1 MCGWVGGVFGRPG
14 MEEGRCEKGAEGRV
28 SWKLWGANKGRFFDS
43 RLDDINKNCLEAF
56 RKHWE
61 CLDQNNQ
68 QLWQCRRREMKL
80 NGCVF
85 DKLVSLSLLPPPPPL
100 PNFRARQRIL
110 IEICLWWQK
119 LEKTIPGTPENETPV
134 HLRKRQIYAQNL

>member
-1 MCGWVGGVFGRPG
+1 MVLWIGGG
-14 MEEGRCEKGAEGRV
+14 EGGGG
-28 SWKLWGANKGRFFDS
+28 SWKLGGGANKERFFDS

-85 DKLVSLSLLPPPPPL
+85 DKLVSFSPTL

-110 IEICLWWQK
+110 IEICL
-119 LEKTIPGTPENETPV
+119 
-134 HLRKRQIYAQNL
+134 

>member
-1 MCGWVGGVFGRPG
+1 MSGFSFGGGGRWRGFLEAVG
-14 MEEGRCEKGAEGRV
+14 
-28 SWKLWGANKGRFFDS
+28 GANKERFFDS
-43 RLDDINKNCLEAF
+43 RLDDINKNCLGEF

-85 DKLVSLSLLPPPPPL
+85 DKLVSFSPFPL
-100 PNFRARQRIL
+100 PNFRAQQRIL
-110 IEICLWWQK
+110 I
-119 LEKTIPGTPENETPV
+119 
-134 HLRKRQIYAQNL
+134 

>member
-1 MCGWVGGVFGRPG
+1 MGRG
-14 MEEGRCEKGAEGRV
+14 EE
-28 SWKLWGANKGRFFDS
+28 GANKERFLDS
-43 RLDDINKNCLEAF
+43 RLDDINKNCLEEF

-85 DKLVSLSLLPPPPPL
+85 DKLVSLSLLPSPPPPL

-110 IEICLWWQK
+110 IEICL
-119 LEKTIPGTPENETPV
+119 
-134 HLRKRQIYAQNL
+134 